1 MDCPHGCTNLGYPMG
16 LNAIKNNPTQKEQH
30 EFLRGNLSE
39 TKQGGKTF
47 LVKEE
52 RLQQWMIAGL
62 KALCYYFQLSLSEEN
77 NLISFKDQGKRRQLP
92 LHVFDR
98 VIVIV

>member
-1 MDCPHGCTNLGYPMG
+1 MG

-62 KALCYYFQLSLSEEN
+62 KALCYYFQLSLS
-77 NLISFKDQGKRRQLP
+77 LKRTTLFLLKTKEREGNSHYMCL
-92 LHVFDR
+92 LEL
-98 VIVIV
+98 